1 MAPTVAV
8 LATLD
13 TKGVESAYVKERIE
27 ALGGEALLIDMGLV
41 GEPGT
46 PADISR
52 EELIAAGGSSLEALL
67 KKPDRQE
74 AAPVLIAGATAVLQG
89 LLSEGRVDA
98 VLGFGGTQGSSNC
111 SAVMQALPYG
121 FPKLLLSTMASG
133 DTSSFVG
140 IKDITM
146 MFSVSDIL
154 GLNPLARTILAN
166 AAACA
171 WGMAQAG
178 IPLERAEDGRPVI
191 AMTNLGVLTDGTMHA
206 LERFERAGYEVIVFH
221 AVGSGGLAME
231 QLMKD
236 GHVQAVFDYGLGEI
250 ADEVHGGLRAANPER
265 LTVAGQLGLP
275 QVIVPGGTEHIG
287 LFTEP
292 NVVPER
298 FKDHLHTFH
307 NPIIFAPRLNAEE
320 MRLVAASICERLQ
333 HTRGDA
339 VMYLPLRSTSR
350 YGAEDGPLRDPESDA
365 AFYAALKEGLPDSVE
380 VVEVDADAEDPAFV
394 DQAVDRLLAML

>member
-1 MAPTVAV
+1 MAPTIAV

-13 TKGVESAYVKERIE
+13 TKGTEAAFVKEHIE
-27 ALGGEALLIDMGLV
+27 ALGGEAILIDMGLV

-46 PADISR
+46 SPDVDRAA
-52 EELIAAGGSSLEALL
+52 LIAAGGSSLETLL
-67 KKPDRQE
+67 ENPDRQE
-74 AAPVLIAGATAVLQG
+74 AAPILIAGATAILRD
-89 LLSEGRVDA
+89 LLSEGRIGA

-121 FPKLLLSTMASG
+121 FPKILLSTMASG

-146 MFSVSDIL
+146 MFPVSDIL

-171 WGMAQAG
+171 WGMAQAAV
-178 IPLERAEDGRPVI
+178 PLERSEDGRAVI

-206 LERFERAGYEVIVFH
+206 LKRFEEAGYEVIVFH

-231 QLMKD
+231 QLMKE

-250 ADEVHGGLRAANPER
+250 ADEIHGGLRAANPER

-287 LFTEP
+287 LF
-292 NVVPER
+292 
-298 FKDHLHTFH
+298 
-307 NPIIFAPRLNAEE
+307 
-320 MRLVAASICERLQ
+320 
-333 HTRGDA
+333 
-339 VMYLPLRSTSR
+339 
-350 YGAEDGPLRDPESDA
+350 
-365 AFYAALKEGLPDSVE
+365 
-380 VVEVDADAEDPAFV
+380 
-394 DQAVDRLLAML
+394 

>member
-298 FKDHLHTFH
+298 FKDRLHTFH